1 MQASEIDLLKALKQ
15 PETGAANLTG
25 RVGTVAS
32 TSPVTATVDSVN
44 IPCRQ
49 IAGQTLTVGQP
60 CVLITFGI
68 GTKPLLIQTN

>member
-1 MQASEIDLLKALKQ
+1 MRQ
-15 PETGAANLTG
+15 PETGATPLAG

-32 TSPVTATVDSVN
+32 TSPVAALVDGAQ

-49 IAGQTLTVGQP
+49 ISGQTLTVGQP

-68 GTKPLLIQTN
+68 GSKPLLIQTS